1 MSVSW
6 TGVWD
11 RVRQRCPVA
20 LMTRA
25 THEYLFTDSFLDD
38 LFDDSALVN
47 YAHQFLF
54 SDLVGV
60 LTGVVFSTYPSVR
73 RAFLNAPATAARG
86 TLKCFYEKLQRVEP
100 ATMRALVRATAKSVE
115 ALRGKQPLPN
125 AEPIP
130 GCRLMVIDGNHFE
143 ATQNRLDGQPG
154 APLPGQALA
163 VLGHAS
169 GLVLDVLPWED
180 AHANEKEV
188 LTASGLDLL
197 RPGDVVVADRQF
209 CAATVMDRINAQ
221 KARFVIRHN
230 ASVGLHVVNERR
242 SCGQTATGRVYESR
256 VRYAQTKR
264 VLRCVEVELD
274 VPTRNGEKVIQLLT
288 DVPLKV
294 ASAGRVADAYL
305 CRRGIEA
312 VFWDL
317 TVSLT
322 CEVRTLAYPRAALF
336 AFCVSVSVYN
346 GLQAVK
352 GAVAAAHGPNV
363 AEQLSGHTMAE
374 EVGRMW
380 DGLDLALGAEAWDEL
395 RELSAS
401 QFGRWLREAAKGMD
415 LDYYRKTT
423 RGPKKTKVETANDQ
437 PINKH
442 TSTFRFLQQRKQLRN
457 KSSP

>member
-1 MSVSW
+1 MSSSW
-6 TGVWD
+6 PELWD
-11 RVRQRCPVA
+11 RVRRRCPVA

-25 THEYLFTDSFLDD
+25 THEYLFTEAFLND
-38 LFDDSALVN
+38 LFDDSAVTN

-73 RAFLNAPATAARG
+73 RAFLNAPVTRARG

-100 ATMRALVRATAKSVE
+100 ATMRALVRATAQKVE
-115 ALRGKQPLPN
+115 TMRGEHPQPH

-130 GCRLMVIDGNHFE
+130 GYRLIVLDGNHFE
-143 ATQNRLDGQPG
+143 ATQNRLDGQSG
-154 APLPGQALA
+154 AALPGQALV
-163 VLGHAS
+163 VLEHAS
-169 GLVLDVLPWED
+169 GLVRDVLPWED

-188 LTASGLDLL
+188 LATLGLELC
-197 RPGDVVVADRQF
+197 PGDVVVADRQF

-221 KARFVIRHN
+221 QAQFIIRHN
-230 ASVGLHVVNERR
+230 ASVGLHVVTARR
-242 SCGQTATGRVYESR
+242 SCGRTSTGRVYESR
-256 VRYAQTKR
+256 MRYAQTNR

-274 VPTRNGEKVIQLLT
+274 TPTRNGEKVIRLLT
-288 DVPLKV
+288 DVPLRA
-294 ASAGRVADAYL
+294 ASGRRVADTYL
-305 CRRGIEA
+305 CRRGIET

-322 CEVRTLAYPRAALF
+322 CEVETLAYPRAALF
-336 AFCVSVSVYN
+336 AFCVAVSVYN
-346 GLQAVK
+346 GVQAVK
-352 GAVAAAHGPNV
+352 GAVSAAHGADV
-363 AEQLSGHTMAE
+363 VEQLSGHTMSE

-380 DGLDLALGAEAWDEL
+380 DGLDLALGAEAWDQL
-395 RELSAS
+395 RALSAA
-401 QFGRWLREAAKGMD
+401 QFGHWLREAAKSMD
-415 LDYYRKTT
+415 RDYYRKTT
-423 RGPKKTKVETANDQ
+423 RGPKKPKIQAPDDQ